1 VRSARFL
8 LNFLSRAFGTSVTL
22 VIGLIA
28 TPLILHWLGDER
40 FGAFQVAS
48 DWLAY
53 VSLLEFGLG
62 AALLPLLAIA
72 VGHQNIRSIH
82 GLMVT
87 AIRSYVKVAVAMLV
101 ATIALA
107 AAINWLVPVGQASS
121 QDLRAAILICLIGV
135 ALMPLAPFRGLAEAE
150 QQAYWISWFLLL
162 QSLVI
167 TAGSLVLAW
176 AGWGITGQAIALT
189 AGTVVFNLA
198 LVWLSRR
205 EFFGLVLSAIFEPSH
220 DESRIDIRRLN
231 LPSFAFNICGRISY
245 MTDNIIIARFLSPAM
260 VATFFLTQRLAMV
273 AQSELQG
280 IGNASWAGLTE
291 LSVQGHN
298 ERFNQR
304 LVELT
309 RAVAVLGFAVLGP
322 ILLFNHAFV
331 ALWVGS
337 QRYGG
342 EMLSILACVN
352 AMMFAIFS
360 LWGWCV
366 SGTGQ
371 IRRILPMTTIQ
382 TVLNFVLSLAFTF
395 AFGLVGPVLG
405 TTVAFLAVSAWYLP
419 RVMTELFGTPGWD
432 LISAVMFPAFIAIP
446 YAAIVWLFA
455 RNYEAT
461 GWFGIAY
468 HMALAATV
476 YLGLSWL
483 LVFGHDE
490 RADMVNRFRMAV
502 RAVAV

>member
-1 VRSARFL
+1 MRSARFL
-8 LNFLSRAFGTSVTL
+8 LNFFSRAFGTSLTL
-22 VIGLIA
+22 VVGLIA

-48 DWLAY
+48 DWLGY

-62 AALLPLLAIA
+62 AALMPLLAIA
-72 VGHQNIRSIH
+72 VGHRNLQSIL

-87 AIRSYVKVAVAMLV
+87 AIRSYAKVTIAMV
-101 ATIALA
+101 MATLALA
-107 AAINWLVPVGQASS
+107 AAINWLVPVSHGSS
-121 QDLRAAILICLIGV
+121 RDLRTAILVCLFAV
-135 ALMPLAPFRGLAEAE
+135 ALTPLAPFRGFAEAK
-150 QQAYWISWFLLL
+150 QQGYWISWFLLL
-162 QSLVI
+162 QSLVV
-167 TAGSLVLAW
+167 TAGSLLLAW

-189 AGTVVFNLA
+189 AGIVVFNLA

-205 EFFGLVLSAIFEPSH
+205 EFLTLMRSAILDEPH
-220 DESRIDIRRLN
+220 DESRVDIRRLN

-291 LSVQGHN
+291 LSVQGQH

-304 LVELT
+304 VVELT
-309 RAVAVLGFAVLGP
+309 RVVAVLGFAGLGP
-322 ILLFNHAFV
+322 IALFNRAFV
-331 ALWVGS
+331 TLWVGG

-342 EMLSILACVN
+342 EMLTILACVN
-352 AMMFAIFS
+352 AMLLAIFS

-366 SGTGQ
+366 GGTGQ
-371 IRRILPMTTIQ
+371 IQRILPMITLQ
-382 TVLNFVLSLAFTF
+382 SVLNLAFSVAFTF
-395 AFGLVGPVLG
+395 AFGLIGPVLG
-405 TTVAFLAVSAWYLP
+405 STAAFLAVSAWYLP
-419 RVMTELFGTPGWD
+419 RVMTELFGTSAWD
-432 LISAVMFPAFIAIP
+432 LISAVMFPALIAIP
-446 YAAIVWLFA
+446 YIASIWLFA
-455 RNYEAT
+455 RNYEAM

-468 HMALAATV
+468 QMALAAGI

-483 LVFGHDE
+483 LVFGRDE
-490 RADMVNRFRMAV
+490 RAELVNRFRMAV